1 MLKQSWTDG
10 IHDLMETLTCRVRVL
25 SLMHLREVSTELFD
39 ANMSVME
46 TLQSLIDMGLIVGE
60 VWCVPT
66 CSIGESPLFEWSPSQ
81 PAPDCLALEAQVQGR
96 WHQTEDAVPV
106 IAASHAAARIF
117 GSSGGGMPP
126 EHHRSHDLL
135 LSAVYIQYRQRLP
148 HLAQNWLGE
157 DAVALA
163 ERGVKNPDAFLF
175 DEEGNTIRVVESAGR
190 YSQNQLESFH
200 EHCRLA
206 GLAYELW

>member
-10 IHDLMETLTCRVRVL
+10 IHNLVETLTCRVRVL
-25 SLMHLREVSTELFD
+25 SLPHLREVSNELCD
-39 ANMSVME
+39 ANMGVTE
-46 TLQSLIDMGLIVGE
+46 TLQSLIDTGLIVGE
-60 VWCVPT
+60 VWRVPT
-66 CSIGESPLFEWSPSQ
+66 CSIGDEPLFEWSPNQ
-81 PAPDCLALEAQVQGR
+81 PAPDCLALEAKVQGR
-96 WHQTEDAVPV
+96 WLQSEETIPV
-106 IAASHAAARIF
+106 IAATHASARMF
-117 GSSGGGMPP
+117 GSAGGGMPP

-135 LSAVYIQYRQRLP
+135 LSAVYIRYRKRLP
-148 HLAQNWLGE
+148 QLSQNWLGE
-157 DAVALA
+157 DAVTGA

-175 DEEGNTIRVVESAGR
+175 DEHGNTIRVVESAGR